1 MNENMTEQAAKG
13 SLTGKQEEEQKQEK
27 RKILKGQKSAAPIE
41 AVKNAELISWF
52 LFLSDLAAGAVLTLL
67 HFCLFVM
74 TGLQYYLVM
83 VLLPLNYMAYIW
95 VFADLIGEG
104 RWENDKWMKGY
115 LSVEMRWGILILQ
128 NLLSVLQGLMVSM
141 QCVRGEERIFWT
153 GFVIFLILSMITVLR
168 FGFRRSRMRVILLIV
183 IMTGALCLSMTP
195 TLFLAA
201 AGPQRHRIVEVT
213 RVTQNGGIFGSWYAF
228 IRQENGRETRLLV
241 DSFTYRRLERG
252 GKALLHKYNS
262 LFDTEFVYLWA
273 NPPE

>member
-1 MNENMTEQAAKG
+1 
-13 SLTGKQEEEQKQEK
+13 
-27 RKILKGQKSAAPIE
+27 
-41 AVKNAELISWF
+41 
-52 LFLSDLAAGAVLTLL
+52 
-67 HFCLFVM
+67 
-74 TGLQYYLVM
+74 
-83 VLLPLNYMAYIW
+83 
-95 VFADLIGEG
+95 
-104 RWENDKWMKGY
+104 
-115 LSVEMRWGILILQ
+115 MRWGILILQ